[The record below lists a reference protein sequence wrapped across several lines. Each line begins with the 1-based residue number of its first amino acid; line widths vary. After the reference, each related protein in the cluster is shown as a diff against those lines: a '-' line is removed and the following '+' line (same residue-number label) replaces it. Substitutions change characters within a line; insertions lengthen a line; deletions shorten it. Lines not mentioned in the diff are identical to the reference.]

1 MPFPKMRRLVSKI
14 SLQLKNRNG
23 HALNNFSGI
32 YFHIPFCPK
41 KCLYCDFFSV
51 TNFSKTMLDEYGKTL
66 LTELES
72 RFGELSGTK
81 IVSIY
86 FGGGSPS
93 MMSEN
98 FFQKIAE
105 TASKLGINPGC
116 CEWTVEVNPADID
129 ESWIKNL
136 KNCGVNRISLGIQA
150 FDDAVLAEIGRRTTV
165 ADMKKN
171 IPLFAKYFD
180 NVSCDIIYGLGK
192 NREIN
197 KELTQIFEL
206 APFKHVSAYSYSKPE
221 RKNAPELLDEDE
233 TLRQEKAVR
242 DFLQKRG
249 FSRYEISNYSLPGFE
264 SRHNMLYWT
273 YSSWLGIGA
282 GAASFIRK
290 TGVSSRYADDI
301 QAFVSG
307 DGLSSWELTLREKIE
322 EFLLMGLRVKTGI
335 NINVYKDLF
344 EKNFFELISE
354 KTVSELVSEGFL
366 DLSEKSGVLKC
377 TEKGNDFLNAVLI
390 KLFDAIIC

>member
-1 MPFPKMRRLVSKI
+1 MRRSVSKI

-51 TNFSKTMLDEYGKTL
+51 ADFSENTLDEYGNAL

-72 RFGELSGTK
+72 RFGELSGTEV
-81 IVSIY
+81 VSIY

-93 MMSEN
+93 MMSGN
-98 FFQKIAE
+98 FFQKFAE
-105 TASKLGINPGC
+105 TASELGINTDS
-116 CEWTVEVNPADID
+116 CEWTVEVNPADIG

-136 KNCGVNRISLGIQA
+136 KNSGVNRISLGIQA
-150 FDDAVLAEIGRRTTV
+150 FDDVVLAEMGRRTTV
-165 ADMKKN
+165 ADMQKN

-180 NVSCDIIYGLGK
+180 NVSCDIIYGIGK
-192 NREIN
+192 KREIN

-233 TLRQEKAVR
+233 TLRQERAVR
-242 DFLQKRG
+242 DFLQKKG
-249 FSRYEISNYSLPGFE
+249 FSRYEISNYSLSGFE

-273 YSSWLGIGA
+273 NGSWLGIGA

-301 QAFVSG
+301 PAFVEGS
-307 DGLSSWELTLREKIE
+307 GLSSVELTLRERLE
-322 EFLLMGLRVKTGI
+322 EFLLMGLRVKIGI
-335 NINVYKDLF
+335 NTKDLKELF
-344 EKNFFELISE
+344 GKNFFELVSE
-354 KTVSELVSEGFL
+354 KTVSELVSGGFL
-366 DLSEKSGVLKC
+366 DLDEKSAVLKC
-377 TEKGNDFLNAVLI
+377 TEKGSDFLNFVLI
-390 KLFDAIIC
+390 KLFDAIMC